1 MFAWD
6 RLPEIATANGL
17 VRPILDTATRTLDR
31 LEAHVSTVEAGR
43 ASHAAHRHADE
54 ELVFV
59 QHGTLEVTIGDTTH
73 TAQAGSLVFF
83 ASGELHG
90 MRNIGE
96 GPATYLVVRWTSPGC
111 AGPRPGEPA

>member
-1 MFAWD
+1 VFAWD
-6 RLPEIATANGL
+6 GLHAIATANGL

-59 QHGTLEVTIGDTTH
+59 QQGTLEITIGDTTH

-83 ASGELHG
+83 ASGDLHG
-90 MRNIGE
+90 MRNIGD